1 MRISDWS
8 SDVCS
13 SDLDLVVDLQRRNAR
28 PRVLFPIFFRKLDV
42 FGQVDQFGLIWE
54 SRFFERRMGCKG
66 TGSRIEVQFQH
77 YSFLLQPIP
86 VRACARVAAQGANPD
101 IHNPDRDLPG
111 KQPGKRGPVR
121 RNPGAGWSEN
131 PRPSAKPA
139 KISMRSE
146 EHTAEL

>member
-13 SDLDLVVDLQRRNAR
+13 SD
-28 PRVLFPIFFRKLDV
+28 
-42 FGQVDQFGLIWE
+42 
-54 SRFFERRMGCKG
+54 
-66 TGSRIEVQFQH
+66 
-77 YSFLLQPIP
+77 
-86 VRACARVAAQGANPD
+86 RVAAQGANPD

-139 KISMRSE
+139 KISMLPWVTRSVRSE
-146 EHTAEL
+146 EQTSELESLMRISYAVFCLKIKKEKINDIKHTYDDIIKNHTEV